1 MIEIQIMTDS
11 GLFVLIWLVQVIIY
25 PSFRYTEEKEF
36 ILWHARYMSTISLI
50 VSPLILLQIGVE
62 MVHVFQNDYRWLR
75 ILMVFAVLISTFSL
89 SVPNHRRLSRY
100 GKDPLIISRLVLTNW
115 LRTACWSV
123 LFAETIFTIA
133 NYPYPL

>member
-1 MIEIQIMTDS
+1 MIEMQIIADS
-11 GLFVLIWLVQVIIY
+11 GLLLLIWLVQLIIY

-36 ILWHARYMSTISLI
+36 ILWHTRYMSIISLI

-62 MVHVFQNDYRWLR
+62 LVHILNNDYRWMR
-75 ILMVFAVLISTFSL
+75 ILMILAVLTSTFSL

-115 LRTACWSV
+115 LRTVFWSF
-123 LFAETIFTIA
+123 LFAETVFGV
-133 NYPYPL
+133 YR